1 MPTRPKS
8 MSCEEQL
15 PPSGSSAR
23 PSCTSPAL
31 CLPHRLCP
39 EATPLVLLRPLG
51 PRQWCS
57 VTLGVGAMPFLL
69 KVRVVIMA
77 ASPKQPSML
86 PMELWS
92 CLAPSQR
99 VAQPQAIFLK
109 GPGPLMDTLAP
120 CREGGAS
127 GGLWR
132 EALLGSGVGE
142 EGSRRCF
149 CGQRGS
155 VQHGPMGQGLLGCGW
170 RSCQPVGSLWTPL
183 HHSRHVLP
191 ERRAQKS
198 KG

>member
-1 MPTRPKS
+1 

-77 ASPKQPSML
+77 ASPKAAVDAAHGAVVLSGPLSEGCSASGYL
-86 PMELWS
+86 
-92 CLAPSQR
+92 
-99 VAQPQAIFLK
+99 LK
-109 GPGPLMDTLAP
+109 GTWAP
-120 CREGGAS
+120 DGHS
-127 GGLWR
+127 
-132 EALLGSGVGE
+132 
-142 EGSRRCF
+142 
-149 CGQRGS
+149 
-155 VQHGPMGQGLLGCGW
+155 GPMQGGW
-170 RSCQPVGSLWTPL
+170 GFGRAL
-183 HHSRHVLP
+183 
-191 ERRAQKS
+191 ERGAAGER
-198 KG
+198 GR